1 MKKSNFVA
9 MILGAISCI
18 FFALGMCMTMIA
30 KWNAFQPGVILGVIG
45 LLFALVTVFVW
56 RKMEHKA
63 PIKMNGKTIST
74 VFLGII
80 GALALGIG
88 MCLVMVWGNLVL
100 GIIVGVIGILL
111 LLCLVPICKGLK

>member
-30 KWNAFQPGVILGVIG
+30 EWNAFQPGVILGVIG

-56 RKMEHKA
+56 RKMEHKD
-63 PIKMNGKTIST
+63 PIKMNGKTIGT

-88 MCLVMVWGNLVL
+88 MCLVMVWGNLVP
-100 GIIVGVIGILL
+100 GIAVGIIGILL
-111 LLCLVPICKGLK
+111 LLCLFPICKGLK

>member
-30 KWNAFQPGVILGVIG
+30 EWNAFQPGVILGVIG

-63 PIKMNGKTIST
+63 PIKMNGKTIGT

-88 MCLVMVWGNLVL
+88 MCLVMVWGNLVP

>member
-1 MKKSNFVA
+1 MRRSNFVA
-9 MILGAISCI
+9 MILGVISCI
-18 FFALGMCMTMIA
+18 FFALGMCMTMVTE
-30 KWNAFQPGVILGVIG
+30 WNAFQPGVILGVIG
-45 LLFALVTVFVW
+45 LLFALVTIIVW

-63 PIKMNGKTIST
+63 PIKMNGKTIGT

-88 MCLVMVWGNLVL
+88 MCLVMVWGNLVP

>member
-9 MILGAISCI
+9 MILGAISGI

-30 KWNAFQPGVILGVIG
+30 EWGAFRPGVILGVIG
-45 LLFALVTVFVW
+45 LLFALVTVLVW
-56 RKMEHKA
+56 RKMEHKD
-63 PIKMNGKTIST
+63 PIKMNGKTIGT

-88 MCLVMVWGNLVL
+88 MCLVMVWGNLVP
-100 GIIVGVIGILL
+100 GIAVGIIGILL
-111 LLCLVPICKGLK
+111 LLCLFPICKGLK